1 MSRVVNRVLSKSGT
15 LHLPRRGR
23 GHACEHPCEPES
35 KPELGPEVGSE
46 VGSEVGHRC
55 DHKREPVR
63 GAAAATVSVAQAD
76 GRDAEAGVPPSVR
89 AACDALGEQLA
100 AAAHRVD
107 FPAVL
112 RFSRDRAFI
121 LLNYFSGV
129 EAPDLCRL
137 RCEEVYWE
145 RTHLR
150 LLSPHPVAIAA
161 RESRFCA
168 HAALRSWLQLSGIEA
183 GPVFRRV
190 KANGRLGTEALSA
203 GDLANAFWHAV
214 LESRSS
220 QG

>member
-1 MSRVVNRVLSKSGT
+1 MNRVLSKSGT

-23 GHACEHPCEPES
+23 AKAAEPES
-35 KPELGPEVGSE
+35 PAAGSA
-46 VGSEVGHRC
+46 SF
-55 DHKREPVR
+55 
-63 GAAAATVSVAQAD
+63 ASVD
-76 GRDAEAGVPPSVR
+76 GRDGEGTVPPSIR
-89 AACDALGEQLA
+89 AACDELGEQLA

-129 EAPDLCRL
+129 EARELCRL
-137 RCEEVYWE
+137 RCEDVLWE
-145 RTHLR
+145 ATHLR
-150 LLSPHPVAIAA
+150 LLSLPPVAIAA
-161 RESRFCA
+161 CESRFCA

-190 KANGRLGTEALSA
+190 KANGRLGAEALSA

-214 LESRSS
+214 LESRS
-220 QG
+220 GPG

>member
-23 GHACEHPCEPES
+23 GLACEHTCE
-35 KPELGPEVGSE
+35 PELGPALGPE
-46 VGSEVGHRC
+46 R
-55 DHKREPVR
+55 DHKREPER
-63 GAAAATVSVAQAD
+63 GADAATVSVAQAD
-76 GRDAEAGVPPSVR
+76 RRDGEAGVPPSVR
-89 AACDALGEQLA
+89 SACDELGEQLA

-121 LLNYFSGV
+121 LLSYFSGV
-129 EAPDLCRL
+129 EAPELCRL
-137 RCEEVYWE
+137 RCEEVRWE

-150 LLSPHPVAIAA
+150 LLSPRPVAITA

-220 QG
+220 LG